1 MRMSDNVPK
10 RILIIGDSISIGYT
24 PFVAEMLKG
33 KATVQRPDAN
43 CGSTILGLEQID
55 SYLGNEKW
63 DLIHFN
69 WGLHDIRRMDSEGNF
84 TPNNQG
90 NRQVSTTEYRKNLVE
105 LVTRLRKTGAS
116 LIWCSTTPV
125 PDVCDFRVSG
135 DEVIYNNIALDVMSG
150 FHIKVD
156 DLHAAILPRLHD
168 FQNPRDVHFNEQ
180 GSRYLAEFVVK
191 SILSVIQA
199 EAK

>member
-1 MRMSDNVPK
+1 MIDKFPK

-33 KATVQRPDAN
+33 KAIVQRPEGN
-43 CGSTILGLEQID
+43 CGSTILGLQQID

-63 DLIHFN
+63 DIIHFN

-84 TPNNQG
+84 TPDNQG
-90 NRQVSTTEYRKNLVE
+90 NRQVSTTEYKGNLVK
-105 LVTRLRKTGAS
+105 LVNRLKETGAS

-125 PDVCDFRVSG
+125 PDACDFRVAG
-135 DEVIYNNIALDVMSG
+135 DEVMYNNIALDVISDL
-150 FHIKVD
+150 HITVD
-156 DLHAAILPRLHD
+156 DLHAAMLSRLSD
-168 FQNPRDVHFNEQ
+168 FQNHHDVHFNEQ
-180 GSRYLAEFVVK
+180 GYRYLAGFVAK
-191 SILSVIQA
+191 SILSVMQA